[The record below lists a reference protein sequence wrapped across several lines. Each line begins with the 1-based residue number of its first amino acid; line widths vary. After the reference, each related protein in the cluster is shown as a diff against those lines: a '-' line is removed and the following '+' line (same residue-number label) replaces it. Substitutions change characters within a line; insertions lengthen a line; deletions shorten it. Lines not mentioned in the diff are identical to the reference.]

1 VAVAAG
7 LAVVVEAVDMAVA
20 AEVTAVVG
28 VAGAVAVVV
37 VEIGVATA
45 EEIAATEATAGKLK
59 VCRFRCTESISN
71 NPSGSIA
78 PNLLPCIK
86 ILHLAGNLS
95 KTLGP
100 PNSFRLLDRPRVPAD
115 RKQNR

>member
-1 VAVAAG
+1 VEVAVAAG
-7 LAVVVEAVDMAVA
+7 L
-20 AEVTAVVG
+20 AVVG

-59 VCRFRCTESISN
+59 VCRFRSAESISN

-78 PNLLPCIK
+78 PKLLPSIK
-86 ILHLAGNLS
+86 ILH
-95 KTLGP
+95 
-100 PNSFRLLDRPRVPAD
+100 
-115 RKQNR
+115 